1 MITQSTES
9 SIRRQRSLRQL
20 HWNEIS
26 EPGTYVELSTGNLYR
41 ISQESLVNPA
51 VPVTS
56 DSGAGAPSSPLVKL
70 SSDPFIFT
78 LAARML
84 CVDHNIQ
91 PSF

>member
-1 MITQSTES
+1 MVKSTEA
-9 SIRRQRSLRQL
+9 SIHRQRSLKQL

-26 EPGTYVELSTGNLYR
+26 EPGTYVEVSTGNLYR
-41 ISQESLVNPA
+41 ISQESLVNVA
-51 VPVTS
+51 APVAS
-56 DSGAGAPSSPLVKL
+56 DSGAGTPSSPLVKL